1 MSPKTLKYTKPFI
14 INLIKDLNPKYKKL
28 NTLKKS
34 DLIKI
39 LLKNK

>member
-1 MSPKTLKYTKPFI
+1 MSPKTLKYTKPII
-14 INLIKDLNPKYKKL
+14 INLIKDFNPKYKNL